1 MTPSPRGAFPSPP
14 LSRPFTADFLPDGR
28 ALDTTRGSLVLAV
41 FHEAYTTASPGP
53 NYGKRCR
60 EERDRQ
66 IGWAGLQD
74 SARSH
79 PAKSARVGRNGKEG
93 LARTQGP
100 GPLPDR
106 STQGSALGKGDVA
119 HSFRASTNKRTNG
132 ERGKWGREH
141 IFPLLLCMR
150 TPSFRGRF
158 AFYRPESIVRG
169 GSWPRCQ
176 GVNRDLCAMQR
187 LNRIYIGG

>member
-106 STQGSALGKGDVA
+106 STQGSALGKGMSLTASARAQTSVQMGKEGNGGGNISSRCYYA
-119 HSFRASTNKRTNG
+119 CVLRASG
-132 ERGKWGREH
+132 EDSLSTVPSQLFAVGAGPGARG
-141 IFPLLLCMR
+141 
-150 TPSFRGRF
+150 
-158 AFYRPESIVRG
+158 
-169 GSWPRCQ
+169 
-176 GVNRDLCAMQR
+176 
-187 LNRIYIGG
+187 